1 MIEVFINVTLLAF
14 LAMTAIAIVRVTNLF
29 AIIMLFGIFS
39 FLSAGLFIVM
49 DAVDVAFTEAA
60 VGAGISTVLMLTT
73 LALTK
78 EYKEKSYS
86 AHRPWLPL
94 LVVVVTGSA
103 LVYGTWDIAPFG
115 SADAP
120 AQLHVAPEYIARS
133 IPDAGIQNIVTTV
146 LASYRGFD
154 TLGEVTVV
162 FTAGVA
168 VLLLI
173 GGRRR
178 KAVAT
183 EVAEQEEA
191 KHDA

>member
-1 MIEVFINVTLLAF
+1 MIDIIINVTLLAF
-14 LAMTAIAIVRVTNLF
+14 LAITAIAIVRMSNLF
-29 AIIMLFGIFS
+29 AIIMLFSMFS
-39 FLSAGLFIVM
+39 FLSALLFIVM

-60 VGAGISTVLMLTT
+60 VGAGISTVLMLAT

-78 EYKEKSYS
+78 DQKEKLPA

-94 LVVVVTGSA
+94 TVVIITGSA

-115 SADAP
+115 DPGAP
-120 AQLHVAPEYIARS
+120 AQVHVAPDYLSRS
-133 IPDAGIQNIVTTV
+133 IPETGVQNVVTSV

-162 FTAGVA
+162 FTAGIA

-173 GGRRR
+173 GRRR
-178 KAVAT
+178 RTKKSGT
-183 EVAEQEEA
+183 TGGGSE
-191 KHDA
+191 